1 MTHTESETDR
11 NSNRQKVRQTAKIER
26 KKSNGQ
32 KRESQTERKSE
43 SQTYEKPFCQT
54 STSFTL

>member
-32 KRESQTERKSE
+32 KRGSQTERKSE